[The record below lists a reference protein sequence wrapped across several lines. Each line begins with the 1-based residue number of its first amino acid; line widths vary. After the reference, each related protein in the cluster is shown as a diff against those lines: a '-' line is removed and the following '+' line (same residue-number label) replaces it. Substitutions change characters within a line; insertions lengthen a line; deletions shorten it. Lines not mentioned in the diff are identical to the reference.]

1 MTAGARD
8 ASDPRARLRAIEST
22 IEDLSRVADARSLA
36 GARALVGE
44 VLALHAEGI
53 ARILEI
59 LGAKGTEAGVASP
72 LDSLVADE
80 RVASLLLLHGLHPV
94 PLERR
99 VRAALGKVAPLGWTL
114 ELAGSSGAVVR
125 VVASRVGDSKRAPKA
140 EQVKALVEQ
149 AIEEAAPDAESV
161 EVTALGEDAP
171 EGFVPLERLTAPRPA
186 ADGAPR

>member
-8 ASDPRARLRAIEST
+8 GSDPRARLRAIEST
-22 IEDLSRVADARSLA
+22 IEELSRVADPRSLA

-59 LGAKGTEAGVASP
+59 VRASRTEASDASP
-72 LDSLVADE
+72 LDALAADDC
-80 RVASLLLLHGLHPV
+80 VASLLLLHGLHPV

-99 VRAALGKVAPLGWTL
+99 VRAALAKVAPVGWTL
-114 ELAGSSGAVVR
+114 ELAEPPGSIVH

-149 AIEEAAPDAESV
+149 AIEEAAPDAEGV
-161 EVTALGEDAP
+161 EVTALGEDAL
-171 EGFVPLERLTAPRPA
+171 EGFVPVERLTAPRPA
-186 ADGAPR
+186 ADGATR